1 MGVAL
6 RSLTPL
12 SDLPVTCVDREENL
26 ARLRSHI
33 LAQSAGD
40 QPLPVYVV
48 CRRGND
54 SQVAV
59 QKLKNH
65 FKSDSI
71 QFKDIT
77 GGLHA
82 WAKHIDTN
90 FPVYWLIKKRE
101 KIFLKCLLFLFH
113 NTHKK
118 WWNINSEQFTDSHNK
133 QGFTGLDSQNRI
145 DGCLKMR
152 WVWGAHHTVL
162 RSACLDEGFLKGLTH
177 QREKNLKKKMSQEY

>member
-12 SDLPVTCVDREENL
+12 SDLPVTCVDREESL
-26 ARLRSHI
+26 ARLKSHI

-90 FPVYWLIKKRE
+90 FPVY
-101 KIFLKCLLFLFH
+101 
-113 NTHKK
+113 
-118 WWNINSEQFTDSHNK
+118 
-133 QGFTGLDSQNRI
+133 
-145 DGCLKMR
+145 
-152 WVWGAHHTVL
+152 
-162 RSACLDEGFLKGLTH
+162 
-177 QREKNLKKKMSQEY
+177 